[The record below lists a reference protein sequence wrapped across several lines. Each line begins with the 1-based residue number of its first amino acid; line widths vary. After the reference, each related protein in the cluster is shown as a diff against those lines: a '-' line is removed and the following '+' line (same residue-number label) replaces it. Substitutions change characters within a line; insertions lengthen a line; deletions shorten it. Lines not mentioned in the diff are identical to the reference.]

1 MNEKF
6 IMPLSNSDG
15 ITVEL
20 DLCCFCK
27 KLKDISKS
35 GDCKHYDT
43 DFVWDKCIGYEK
55 VDDIKTRMNEILTHR
70 GK

>member
-1 MNEKF
+1 MLF
-6 IMPLSNSDG
+6 LQ
-15 ITVEL
+15 
-20 DLCCFCK
+20 

-55 VDDIKTRMNEILTHR
+55 VDDIKTRMNELLTHR